1 MIRKI
6 LFGFFLICLVNGQEW
21 SLKLNRTEIK
31 IKIDDTKEAT
41 FNISFPKIIPE
52 KWKLIANT
60 SDEDLVS
67 IEVPEFKNITKENIV
82 WNERIKIKGLNL
94 GKTKIT
100 LNVITNEGISASSET
115 LLVTII
121 RPERLIDTIFVISVA
136 TLVSILYIN
145 FGCAIDWQI
154 ICETMKKPIGPLIG
168 GVCQFIIMPLIAF
181 GIGQILFPN
190 NPEMQIG
197 IFFTGISPSG
207 GASNMWTLLLGG
219 NLNLSIAMTALSTLA
234 AFVTI
239 PLWVFTLGKYILEK
253 GKLRVPYRN
262 ISTMAIGLIIPL
274 GIGFLIQKKYPK
286 LCKTMVRI
294 TKTFSSILILFIV
307 IFAIITNFYLFKLFS
322 WRIVLAGMG
331 LPWLGFMCG
340 LIAMTLFKQPVTD
353 IKAIA
358 IETGIQNTGI
368 AIFLL
373 KFSMSQPEADLTTVI
388 PVSVAVMTP
397 LPLLIG
403 WIIKIVVDKKK
414 KKLNGSSEIFE
425 TDHVPV
431 TINSK
436 EKSLQN

>member
-1 MIRKI
+1 MIKQI
-6 LFGFFLICLVNGQEW
+6 FIGIFFICLVNGQEW
-21 SLKLNRTEIK
+21 FLKLNPTEIK
-31 IKIDDTKEAT
+31 IQIDNIEEAT
-41 FNISFPKIIPE
+41 FNISFPKIIPD
-52 KWKLIANT
+52 KWKLIANI
-60 SDEDLVS
+60 SDKDLVS
-67 IEVPEFKNITKENIV
+67 IEVPEYKNTTKENII
-82 WNERIKIKGLNL
+82 WNEKIKIKALNM

-100 LNVITNEGISASSET
+100 LNIITNEGILFASSDT
-115 LLVTII
+115 LLVTIV

-168 GVCQFIIMPLIAF
+168 GVCQFIIMPLISF
-181 GIGQILFPN
+181 GIGHILFPN

-207 GASNMWTLLLGG
+207 GASNMWTLLLDG

-239 PLWVFTLGKYILEK
+239 PIWVFTLGKYILEK
-253 GKLRVPYRN
+253 GNIRVPYRN
-262 ISTMAIGLIIPL
+262 IATMAIGLIIPL
-274 GIGFLIQKKYPK
+274 AIGFLIQKKYPK
-286 LCKTMVRI
+286 LCKIMVRL

-322 WRIVLAGMG
+322 WRIILAGMG
-331 LPWLGFMCG
+331 LPWLGFICG
-340 LIAMTLFKQPVTD
+340 LIIMTLFKQPIKD

-403 WIIKIVVDKKK
+403 WIIKIIIDKKK
-414 KKLNGSSEIFE
+414 KKLNGSSEKFE
-425 TDHVPV
+425 TDSLPV
-431 TINSK
+431 NINNK
-436 EKSLQN
+436 QVF